1 MYPGWYSDV
10 EYLEGFRDDGDENVE
25 QLDPLLVFRLA
36 SAYRDSPYLR
46 EHLTIE
52 SAARTRAEQDY
63 LYAGWVA
70 RRPGYNLAAS
80 PDRIIGRHRGTT
92 WRGSYHQV
100 QETGWAYAV
109 DLTHHMRGSWD
120 ECHKRLR
127 AWGIH
132 QTVQGEPWHH
142 AAQTIRGPFPGPTPV
157 WETLTPDAKDDD
169 MTPELEDRLDD
180 LQTNLATWVWN
191 GHIAETQKLDRIIEL
206 LEKVA
211 AK

>member
-10 EYLEGFRDDGDENVE
+10 EYLAGFRDDGDENVE

-52 SAARTRAEQDY
+52 SAARTRAEQEY
-63 LYAGWVA
+63 LYAGWTE
-70 RRPGYNLAAS
+70 RRPGFNLAAN
-80 PDRIIGRHRGTT
+80 PARIIGQHKGQI

-100 QETGWAYAV
+100 QESGWAYAV
-109 DLTHHMRGSWD
+109 DLTHHMTGTWD

-132 QTVQGEPWHH
+132 ATVQGEPWHH
-142 AAQTIRGPFPGPTPV
+142 AAQTVRGQFPGPTPV
-157 WETLTPDAKDDD
+157 WETSRPTTEDAV
-169 MTPELEDRLDD
+169 TPELEERLDQ
-180 LQTNLATWVWN
+180 LQTDLATWVWN
-191 GHIAETQKLDRIIEL
+191 GHISENKKLDRIIEL
-206 LEKVA
+206 LEESTK
-211 AK
+211 